1 MIRVIALLTAKPGR
15 RDEVLTAH
23 RAVVPAVRA
32 ERGCIEYEPV
42 VDDAD
47 FGGFQ
52 TKMGPDAY
60 AVIETWAD
68 AEALKVHAV
77 APHMKEFGA
86 RTRELMASR
95 LVHVLSPI

>member
-52 TKMGPDAY
+52 TKMGP
-60 AVIETWAD
+60 TPMPSSRPGRTPRR
-68 AEALKVHAV
+68 LK
-77 APHMKEFGA
+77 P
-86 RTRELMASR
+86 TPSR
-95 LVHVLSPI
+95 RI